1 MTCANNCKGVNPN
14 AVIIGGSAVLAA
26 STVTLQ
32 QVLTISAV
40 GVAAAGGGAAAVGQM
55 MNRGCPRT
63 RPCNVGFY
71 FSVSTF
77 SNPFFLRGPVEGTPV
92 AEFAADSLGRP
103 AAGLSVQGDVEK
115 CERLEYRS
123 VLAILALLCQPFI
136 CIYGVFTF
144 ISCHILRWLQ
154 NSHLFSKCHLV
165 VILCL
170 FLIIF
175 SF

>member
-71 FSVSTF
+71 FSSLHF
-77 SNPFFLRGPVEGTPV
+77 LIFFLRGPVEGTPV
-92 AEFAADSLGRP
+92 AEFAADSLGQP
-103 AAGLSVQGDVEK
+103 EAGLSVQGDVEK

-136 CIYGVFTF
+136 CRRGFHIY
-144 ISCHILRWLQ
+144 
-154 NSHLFSKCHLV
+154 
-165 VILCL
+165 
-170 FLIIF
+170 
-175 SF
+175 